1 MNFILYRNIA
11 NDKILNAFWNSY
23 GGERSD
29 AIYKMIEISH
39 RFGLAGNVF
48 KNYLAYLV
56 AMAENPFS
64 VANERNTVD
73 KDCSLYKLFCSDV
86 AELFTFA
93 QKAPLATNFVAFGDS
108 LVNFVP
114 KKNVPFNFES
124 KARMFANFAKEF
136 GEAKSPLELEGAI
149 TRFYLTYGCGK
160 FALANAFRY
169 NINKRTLESAY
180 PIQDVQLS
188 DIIGYESQK
197 LKIIKNTEDFIAGKA
212 SNNVLLYGAGGTGK
226 STTIKAI
233 LNRYAFDGLRIIEVY
248 KQHFPYLDDILD
260 EVKNRNYR
268 FILFLDDLSF
278 ENFETEYKYLKA
290 FIEGGITAK
299 PENVL
304 IYATSNRR
312 HLMKETWNDRTDKE
326 EDMHISETMQEKL
339 SLVDRFGLAI
349 RFVSPEQEE
358 YLNIAH
364 QTAIKLGAK
373 PEDVETEEFE
383 KEAVQWE
390 LRHGGFSG
398 RCAAQFATS
407 FVNKEK

>member
-1 MNFILYRNIA
+1 MNLILYRNIA
-11 NDKILNAFWNSY
+11 NDKVLNAFWNSY

-56 AMAENPFS
+56 ATAENVFS

-73 KDCSLYKLFCSDV
+73 ETCSLYKLFQSDV
-86 AELFTFA
+86 AELFAFA
-93 QKAPLATNFVAFGDS
+93 QKTPLATSFVDFGDS
-108 LVNFVP
+108 LVNFIP

-124 KARMFANFAKEF
+124 KAHVFADFAKEF
-136 GEAKSPLELEGAI
+136 SSAETPIELEGAI
-149 TRFYLTYGCGK
+149 ARFYLTYGCGK

-169 NINKRTLESAY
+169 NISKKTLEAAF
-180 PIQDVQLS
+180 PVQEVQLS

-197 LKIIKNTEDFIAGKA
+197 LQIIKNTEDFIAGRPA
-212 SNNVLLYGAGGTGK
+212 NNVLLYGAGGTGK
-226 STTIKAI
+226 STTVKAI
-233 LNRYAFDGLRIIEVY
+233 LNRYAYEGLRVIEVY

-290 FIEGGITAK
+290 FIEGGITAR

-312 HLMKETWNDRTDKE
+312 HLVKETWNDRTDKE

-358 YLNIAH
+358 YLDIAR
-364 QTAIKLGAK
+364 QTAVKLGAK
-373 PEDVETEEFE
+373 SEEVETVEFE
-383 KEAVQWE
+383 REAVQWE

-398 RCAAQFATS
+398 RCAVQFATN

>member
-11 NDKILNAFWNSY
+11 SDKAIDAFCNGTKAEQFEALGQILQVSQ
-23 GGERSD
+23 
-29 AIYKMIEISH
+29 
-39 RFGLAGNVF
+39 RFSLRGDIF

-56 AMAENPFS
+56 VTSENPFS
-64 VANERNTVD
+64 LACERN
-73 KDCSLYKLFCSDV
+73 KAEANSSLYKAFQKDTEEIIALAAKLSALSKSLGVSDI
-86 AELFTFA
+86 AE
-93 QKAPLATNFVAFGDS
+93 NFSPQENA
-108 LVNFVP
+108 
-114 KKNVPFNFES
+114 PFNFERC
-124 KARMFANFAKEF
+124 ACLADFASSFAS
-136 GEAKSPLELEGAI
+136 AKTPAELQEVI
-149 TRFYLTYGCGK
+149 TKFYLSNGCGK
-160 FALANAFRY
+160 FALASAFRY
-169 NINKRTLESAY
+169 NVTARTLEPAL
-180 PIQDVQLS
+180 PLQTVQLS
-188 DIIGYESQK
+188 DLVGYESQK
-197 LKIIKNTEDFIAGKA
+197 ERVVKNTEDFLAA
-212 SNNVLLYGAGGTGK
+212 RPSNNVLLYGAGGTGK
-226 STTIKAI
+226 STTIKAL
-233 LNRYAFDGLRIIEVY
+233 LNKYSALGLRVIEVY

-260 EVKNRNYR
+260 EVKERNYR

-349 RFVSPEQEE
+349 RYASPEQEE
-358 YLNIAH
+358 YLEIAR
-364 QTAIKLGAK
+364 QTALKLGAK
-373 PEDVETEEFE
+373 KEDVETVEFE

-398 RCAAQFATS
+398 RCASQFAAS
-407 FVNKEK
+407 FVNRRK